1 MAEEKMSRK
10 SGNVLGMFPQTQ
22 IQEFKEAFT
31 MMDAN
36 RDGFID
42 ESDLKA
48 IHNDLGRNPSDKEL
62 KEMLKECPGQ
72 LNFTAFLTLFGEKMH
87 GTDSETTFRQAFEQ
101 FDPEKKGKLPEEYV
115 KDLLLNVGDQFKEEE
130 IRQVWKEAP
139 IAGGQFDYDGFVTL
153 VKRGP
158 QDEMAK

>member
-1 MAEEKMSRK
+1 
-10 SGNVLGMFPQTQ
+10 
-22 IQEFKEAFT
+22 
-31 MMDAN
+31 MDAN

-87 GTDSETTFRQAFEQ
+87 GESFLCWTFLYFGHLCVLVNILFQATF
-101 FDPEKKGKLPEEYV
+101 
-115 KDLLLNVGDQFKEEE
+115 
-130 IRQVWKEAP
+130 
-139 IAGGQFDYDGFVTL
+139 
-153 VKRGP
+153 
-158 QDEMAK
+158 

>member
-1 MAEEKMSRK
+1 MAEDKKAKK
-10 SGNVLGMFPQTQ
+10 SGNVLGMFPQAQ
-22 IQEFKEAFT
+22 IQEFKEAFG
-31 MMDAN
+31 MMDVD
-36 RDGFID
+36 RDGFIS
-42 ESDLKA
+42 EADLKA
-48 IHNDLGRNPSDKEL
+48 IHNDLGRNPSDKDV

-87 GTDSETTFRQAFEQ
+87 GTDSESAFRTAFEQ
-101 FDPEKKGKLPEEYV
+101 FDPERTGKLPEEYV

-130 IRQVWKEAP
+130 VRQVWKEVKP
-139 IAGGQFDYDGFVTL
+139 QGGQFDYDGFVTL